1 MSRSY
6 KKNPIYTDRPH
17 GAKYWKRQANRR
29 VRHYRGTLA
38 NKKYRRL
45 YCSWDIHDWISRWDK
60 REAIEDYRTSVYFYQ
75 GVPHVVWDDYK
86 TEQEFLDK
94 EWAKYYKRK

>member
-6 KKNPIYTDRPH
+6 KKNPFYTDRPR

-38 NKKYRRL
+38 NRRYRRL
-45 YCSWDIHDWISRWDK
+45 YNSWEIHDWVSRWSK
-60 REAIEDYRTSVYFYQ
+60 AEAIHRWEHPQHAYSEFNTRQ
-75 GVPHVVWDDYK
+75 EM
-86 TEQEFLDK
+86 EQY
-94 EWAKYYKRK
+94 WAKYYRRK